1 MPVIWRSQVVV
12 TIEGMQNEA
21 VFPGDFSRE
30 LPNTNAGDVLEAI
43 VTELEV
49 LTSEAAIAIGTDLIT
64 LHGALLAYELGG
76 VADAVPSVGFG
87 MSGRRL
93 LERRVCRAARQ
104 LIGAHQPDV
113 ALQRAGE
120 LIEELIHLIDPEL
133 RILAA

>member
-1 MPVIWRSQVVV
+1 METMLNEFHPSVDQVAA
-12 TIEGMQNEA
+12 I
-21 VFPGDFSRE
+21 D
-30 LPNTNAGDVLEAI
+30 LPTTNPSDVLEAV

-49 LTSEAAIAIGTDLIT
+49 LTSETAIAIGTDLIA

-76 VADAVPSVGFG
+76 VAEAIPSVGFG
-87 MSGRRL
+87 MSGRRH

-104 LIGAHQPDV
+104 LIGSHQPDV
-113 ALQRAGE
+113 AIHVAGL